1 MKEEQNNLVALSSS
15 NRLPKKAVLRGKI
28 NFDRLFSKGKTIHGA
43 VSSIRYIFIEEEAPQ
58 QLMAFV
64 VRKKMGN
71 AVLRN
76 RLKRFMR
83 EAYRHHQSLLSPLL
97 SNGFS
102 FHGAFMAQSSTATAA
117 DYAKDCE
124 SLLKKIRTKHL
135 NKS

>member
-1 MKEEQNNLVALSSS
+1 M
-15 NRLPKKAVLRGKI
+15 
-28 NFDRLFSKGKTIHGA
+28 HGA

-76 RLKRFMR
+76 RLKRLMR
-83 EAYRHHQSLLSPLL
+83 EAYRHHQTLLSPLL
-97 SNGFS
+97 FNGFS
-102 FHGAFMAQSSTATAA
+102 FHGAFMAQSSKASAA

-124 SLLKKIRTKHL
+124 SLLMKIRNKHL
-135 NKS
+135 TKS